1 MLCRATQD
9 TQVILESSDKTWFT
23 GGRNGRPLQYSFWE
37 NPMNSMKR
45 QKDTTP
51 EDEPPSLQG
60 VHMLLRKCGGQLV
73 IAPEGMKW
81 LGQSRNNAQLQSV

>member
-1 MLCRATQD
+1 
-9 TQVILESSDKTWFT
+9 
-23 GGRNGRPLQYSFWE
+23 
-37 NPMNSMKR
+37 MNSMKR

-81 LGQSRNNAQLQSV
+81 LGQSRNNAQFRMSSGKSKV